1 MVGGFPRGSNLREMK
16 SLRPSLV
23 VVPLLLLLLLLL
35 HPFNLAPLSSSM
47 ARVTHTKKEKKSD
60 ERKRFYRRASR
71 FPSRTLS
78 SPLLL
83 LVSPFLS
90 PASLLLKNN
99 ATFSPLPPLV
109 LCGFVVT
116 TRLYTPIHFA
126 PQFLA
131 TKFPTRDDAL
141 FYFSSSSPPFLFL
154 PLFPSLHPK
163 CSRLS
168 LLFRLPLKRL
178 RCPIFLRR

>member
-16 SLRPSLV
+16 SLRSSLV
-23 VVPLLLLLLLLL
+23 VVPLLLFLLLL

-78 SPLLL
+78 SPLLLL

-141 FYFSSSSPPFLFL
+141 FYFSSFSPPFLFL
-154 PLFPSLHPK
+154 GLPPS
-163 CSRLS
+163 S
-168 LLFRLPLKRL
+168 LPFSSSEM
-178 RCPIFLRR
+178 